1 MGIFLATHGFRH
13 WYDIDKWSHCYYRST
28 TTTTTINTT
37 MNAITIQPH
46 SKVQCCIAFVWDVP
60 VLGSS
65 GNCKQ
70 LLLLRDWVGHWPFW
84 SFAFFSFPSSP
95 SVIICIYMH
104 GVSAWVSSWR
114 LMGSGIGMALRH
126 MFLANAAPEWSM
138 NSTRDTPKRVQAL
151 AREREPI

>member
-1 MGIFLATHGFRH
+1 MGIFVATHGLRH
-13 WYDIDKWSHCYYRST
+13 WYGIDNWSHCYYRS

-95 SVIICIYMH
+95 SVIICIYICMGYRH
-104 GVSAWVSSWR
+104 GYLRGDSWVP
-114 LMGSGIGMALRH
+114 ALVWH
-126 MFLANAAPEWSM
+126 
-138 NSTRDTPKRVQAL
+138 
-151 AREREPI
+151 